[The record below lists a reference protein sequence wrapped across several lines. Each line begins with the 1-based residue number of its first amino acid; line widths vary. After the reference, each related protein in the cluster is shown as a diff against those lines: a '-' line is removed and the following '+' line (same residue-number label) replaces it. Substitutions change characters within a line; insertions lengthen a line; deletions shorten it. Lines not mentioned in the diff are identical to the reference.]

1 MSRPIVILIVLFVTL
16 IILLAIVIVL
26 IRVSTKQQILRN
38 REELHRLREKLGDL
52 MPPRLK
58 ALDDWKV
65 ELYAALRLAEKD
77 RPRKRG
83 VERDRYDRQVINQML
98 SYERFADFFRQADKR
113 LDGFASRLREQYKL
127 SDREIMFVCLSA
139 LSLEDEQIALVMEY
153 SSASIPTT
161 RKRIG
166 NKLGIENSSE
176 WRDRILSIVNQD

>member
-1 MSRPIVILIVLFVTL
+1 MSKTAIILIILSVTL

-58 ALDDWKV
+58 ALDDWNV
-65 ELYAALRLAEKD
+65 ELHTAIKLAEKG
-77 RPRKRG
+77 RPHKRG
-83 VERDRYDRQVINQML
+83 EEREQYDRQVLNQML
-98 SYERFADFFRQADKR
+98 RYERFADFFKEADKR

-127 SDREIMFVCLSA
+127 SDRETMFVCLSV
-139 LSLEDEQIALVMEY
+139 LSLSDEQIALVMEY

-166 NKLGIENSSE
+166 KKLGIANSAD